1 MKLHYRLI
9 AVALATSIAAPCVS
23 FAAKSDRKK
32 KETPVA
38 FSTLDKNSDGSVTLG
53 EYTAA
58 MKGKMGEEGAKS
70 QFAQLDKNSDGKL
83 TSDEYSSSSK
93 PEKKRKKK

>member
-23 FAAKSDRKK
+23 FAAKSERKK

-38 FSTLDKNSDGSVTLG
+38 FSSVDKNNDGSVSRE

-58 MKGKMGEEGAKS
+58 MKDKLGDEGAKS

-83 TSDEYSSSSK
+83 TSEEYSSGGK
-93 PEKKRKKK
+93 EKKRKKK